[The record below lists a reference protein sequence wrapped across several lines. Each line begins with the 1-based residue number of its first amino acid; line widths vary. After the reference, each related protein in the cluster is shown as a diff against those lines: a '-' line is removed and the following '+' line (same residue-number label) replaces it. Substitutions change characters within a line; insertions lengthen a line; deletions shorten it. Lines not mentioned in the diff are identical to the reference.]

1 MKTSVKY
8 TAQWYKLTEKLVIIV
23 VQNATLSPFLTI
35 TLLSLPYSSHFYSV
49 HHVQL
54 SRTITKHI
62 KRQNTQFEEK
72 EQASEQNMSGKLK
85 LSEWEFKT
93 IISMLRDLMEKA
105 DSMQVQIGNVS
116 KQMEILEEI
125 KKL

>member
-1 MKTSVKY
+1 
-8 TAQWYKLTEKLVIIV
+8 
-23 VQNATLSPFLTI
+23 
-35 TLLSLPYSSHFYSV
+35 
-49 HHVQL
+49 
-54 SRTITKHI
+54 
-62 KRQNTQFEEK
+62 
-72 EQASEQNMSGKLK
+72 MSGKLK

-93 IISMLRDLMEKA
+93 INSMLRDLMEKA